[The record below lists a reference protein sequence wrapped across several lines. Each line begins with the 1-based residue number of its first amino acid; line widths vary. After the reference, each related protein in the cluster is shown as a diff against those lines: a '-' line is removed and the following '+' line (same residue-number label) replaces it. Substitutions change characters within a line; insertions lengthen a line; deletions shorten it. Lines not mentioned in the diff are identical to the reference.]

1 MLDGRTAVPTRTA
14 MKVSELMSSPAQTC
28 APQESC
34 HAAAQIMWEHDCGC
48 VPVTDEE
55 RRLVGVVTDRDI
67 AMAAHLT
74 GNALGRIPIGQVMGP
89 RAISVDRNASV
100 HDALEAMA
108 DAQVLRLPVVDDGR
122 HVVGVLALS
131 DAVLAA
137 PGGKDVN
144 DAIRTVAAIAK
155 RRATTVTI
163 PSATEAGRPQGRSTP
178 QRTTSKSGSR

>member
-1 MLDGRTAVPTRTA
+1 

-34 HAAAQIMWEHDCGC
+34 HSAAQIMWEHDCGC

-74 GNALGRIPIGQVMGP
+74 GDSLGKIPVGQVMGP
-89 RAISVDRNASV
+89 RAISVDRDASV
-100 HDALEAMA
+100 RDALQAMA
-108 DAQVLRLPVVDDGR
+108 DAQVLRLPVVDSSR

-131 DAVLAA
+131 DAILAA
-137 PGGKDVN
+137 PPGKEGEE
-144 DAIRTVAAIAK
+144 AIRTVAAIA
-155 RRATTVTI
+155 RRRTAPVTI
-163 PSATEAGRPQGRSTP
+163 PTSERSLGVSTKAPETTPMSTRRPA
-178 QRTTSKSGSR
+178 SKSGAR

>member
-1 MLDGRTAVPTRTA
+1 MPDGRTVPTRTA

-48 VPVTDEE
+48 VPVTDDE
-55 RRLVGVVTDRDI
+55 RRLVGVITDRDI

-74 GNALGRIPIGQVMGP
+74 GNALGRIPVGQVMGP
-89 RAISVDRNASV
+89 RAISVDRDASV

-108 DAQVLRLPVVDDGR
+108 DAQILRLPVVDDGR

-131 DAVLAA
+131 DAVLAT
-137 PGGKDVN
+137 PGSKDAD

-155 RRATTVTI
+155 RRNARVTI
-163 PSATEAGRPQGRSTP
+163 PSAAETSRTQGRTTP